1 VFDATAAV
9 ALAGPEAAAEADDAA
24 AAVHAAATVAAA
36 IALAPIRARRLPRFP
51 APMPFTPFY
60 NWIILIAASSSNEDI
75 ASRSGV
81 ASRR

>member
-1 VFDATAAV
+1 
-9 ALAGPEAAAEADDAA
+9 LADPEVAAEADDPA

-36 IALAPIRARRLPRFP
+36 IADAPIRARRLPRFP

-60 NWIILIAASSSNEDI
+60 HAITLVVESSSNEDI